1 MNNYPAPP
9 LPEWGKDDRQL
20 IKQRHQVKSRF
31 YYIFWGLA
39 TVSVFAGQIYV
50 GSGYR
55 QMSKAFN
62 RIMNDLIQIIKFLDD
77 DQLNIIN
84 NYVDTLTFEPN
95 QVFSANEGD
104 GYDFMDNTVKELSSC
119 GIIDPVKVTRCA
131 LENAVSVASTLL
143 TTNYA
148 VVSQ

>member
-9 LPEWGKDDRQL
+9 LPEWGKDDKKL
-20 IKQRHQVKSRF
+20 VKQRAQVKSRF

-62 RIMNDLIQIIKFLDD
+62 RIMDAIIVE
-77 DQLNIIN
+77 I
-84 NYVDTLTFEPN
+84 E
-95 QVFSANEGD
+95 
-104 GYDFMDNTVKELSSC
+104 NT
-119 GIIDPVKVTRCA
+119 PRF
-131 LENAVSVASTLL
+131 
-143 TTNYA
+143 Y
-148 VVSQ
+148 